1 MINIEHWVQKSFD
14 KCNLLEYE
22 AAQSIKQELIKNNIN
37 FHLCPLKSLI
47 PIILN
52 LMNKKKEYLSQ
63 FKIDNRADLV
73 VAETNRLNEL
83 QKILDKLKNNE
94 YEYFK

>member
-1 MINIEHWVQKSFD
+1 
-14 KCNLLEYE
+14 
-22 AAQSIKQELIKNNIN
+22 
-37 FHLCPLKSLI
+37 
-47 PIILN
+47 
-52 LMNKKKEYLSQ
+52 MNKKREYLSQ

-73 VAETNRLNEL
+73 TAETNRLNEL